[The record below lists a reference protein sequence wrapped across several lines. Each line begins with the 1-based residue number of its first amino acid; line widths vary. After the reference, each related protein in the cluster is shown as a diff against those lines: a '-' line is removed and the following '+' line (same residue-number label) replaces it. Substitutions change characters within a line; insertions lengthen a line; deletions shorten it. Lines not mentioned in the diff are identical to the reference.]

1 MSDPSAAAADAAR
14 RSGTLH
20 IDSAGATPA
29 DASSADE
36 TLSALQ
42 WDRLSDQRDVLIKA
56 MVAVFTW
63 LNGGAFAFT
72 VAAWIAGMF
81 LESYRIVDKQT
92 LMALIGATVV
102 QAGIAFIAIT
112 RFLFPSP
119 KGDGKG

>member
-1 MSDPSAAAADAAR
+1 
-14 RSGTLH
+14 
-20 IDSAGATPA
+20 
-29 DASSADE
+29 
-36 TLSALQ
+36 
-42 WDRLSDQRDVLIKA
+42 

-63 LNGGAFAFT
+63 LNGGVFAFT